1 MSEDENN
8 EVINI
13 CGVLIHAIPGQVS
26 QVKTKLLQYEGVE
39 VHTVTDDGR
48 LIITIDHPDRHYMA
62 DTVNQLNHVEG
73 VLSAAMVY
81 QHNE

>member
-1 MSEDENN
+1 MSEMDTN

-13 CGVLIHAIPGQVS
+13 CGVLIHAVPGQVS
-26 QVKTKLLQYEGVE
+26 HVKTRLLQYEGVE
-39 VHTVTDDGR
+39 VHTVTEDGR
-48 LIITIDHPDRHYMA
+48 LIITIDHPDRHQMA
-62 DTVNQLNHVEG
+62 DTINQLNSVEG

>member
-1 MSEDENN
+1 MSEEITN

-13 CGVLIHAIPGQVS
+13 CGLLIHAIPGQVS
-26 QVKTKLLQYEGVE
+26 QVEEKLLQYEGVE
-39 VHTVTDDGR
+39 VHTITKDGR
-48 LIITIDHPDRHYMA
+48 LVITIDHPDRYQMA
-62 DTVNQLNHVEG
+62 DTISQLNNVEG